1 MGKTSLIKES
11 IFKIGRVI
19 SVEGRSVR
27 ILVNK
32 NKNTSH
38 ILYNGTMIKNV
49 SVGGYVKVIKGFI
62 KIICKV
68 EGEKTNE
75 DKLEREDYSNAQQK
89 INRVLQVSL
98 IGFFDNRG
106 FQRGIKELP
115 LIDNECYLLENDE
128 FDAVHDFI
136 KTGDSPLRV
145 GKLALENNHP
155 IHVGVN
161 SLFASHI
168 GIFGNTGSGKSYTLA
183 NLYHQLFSQFIDNDN
198 FRVQSKFYFIDFNG
212 EYVEP
217 GAIIQTEH
225 KSIYKLTT
233 RRSDG
238 DKYPISSEHIKD
250 TTFWSIILDATE
262 KTQRPFI
269 KRAISSNFF
278 NRMVTPEQVKGFI
291 KDLIKLVWEKNDD
304 SLRKSIIDFL
314 NELQDISN
322 SGEICGTLVEQWK
335 YHTGHSKF
343 YFITDDGWKWDNDG
357 KEILSAFL
365 DNLTMSQLT
374 DDFYWIGLRIKLKY
388 YDEII
393 KGFSNIEHLSPL
405 IKRLDKR
412 VDDLSKVFQ
421 IQDNFVSKT
430 ISIISLRD
438 VNLEMRKMLPLLI
451 CKELYDRHKHKN
463 VDSYLNLIIDEAHNI
478 LSKDSDRESEMWKDY
493 RIETFEEIIKE
504 GRKFGVFLTIASQ
517 RPSDIS
523 STIISQLHNF
533 FLHRLINNRDIEAV
547 EKTISY
553 LDKVSFEYLP
563 ILPTG
568 TCILAGVLTNMPVL
582 VDIDAIEK
590 QCEPNNKTIDL
601 IHLWA

>member
-1 MGKTSLIKES
+1 MGKTTLVKES

-19 SVEGRSVR
+19 AVEGRSVR

-38 ILYNGTMIKNV
+38 ILYDGNLIKNV
-49 SVGGYVKVIKGFI
+49 SVGGYVKIIKGFI
-62 KIICKV
+62 TIICKV

-89 INRVLQVSL
+89 INRILQVSL
-98 IGFFDNRG
+98 VGFLDNHG

-128 FDAVHDFI
+128 FDDIHNFI

-183 NLYHQLFSQFIDNDN
+183 NLYHQLFKQFIKDEK
-198 FRVQSKFYFIDFNG
+198 FRATSKFYFIDFNG

-217 GAIIQTEH
+217 GAIIQTEY
-225 KSIYKLTT
+225 KNIYKLTT
-233 RRSDG
+233 RRLDG
-238 DKYPISSEHIKD
+238 DKYPISSEHVKD

-269 KRAISSNFF
+269 KRAISDSFF
-278 NRMVTPEQVKGFI
+278 NSLITPEQVKGFI
-291 KDLIKLVWEKNDD
+291 KYLIKLVWEKNDD
-304 SLRKSIIDFL
+304 SLRKAIIDFL
-314 NELQDISN
+314 NELHDISN
-322 SGEICGTLVEQWK
+322 SKEICNALVEKWK
-335 YHTGHSKF
+335 YHTDRSKF
-343 YFITDDGWKWDNDG
+343 YFLTDDGWKWDNEG
-357 KEILSAFL
+357 KDVLTAFL
-365 DNLTMSQLT
+365 DDLTILQLT

-393 KGFSNIEHLSPL
+393 KGFSNIEHLAPL

-412 VDDLSKVFQ
+412 IDDLSKVFL
-421 IQDNFVSKT
+421 IQDEFVSKT
-430 ISIISLRD
+430 ISIVSLKD

-451 CKELYDRHKHKN
+451 CKELYDRHKHSN
-463 VDSYLNLIIDEAHNI
+463 VHSYLNLIIDEAHNI
-478 LSKDSDRESEMWKDY
+478 LSKDSDRESEIWKDY

-523 STIISQLHNF
+523 STIISQLHTF

-601 IHLWA
+601 VHLWA